1 MAKYRGWIAQVME
14 MNEFNTEAEAR
25 TWAMAKRDEYNTNSG
40 GKEYYFEI
48 DDCGS
53 EGQDDEV

>member
-1 MAKYRGWIAQVME
+1 MAKYRGWVAQVME
-14 MNEFNTEAEAR
+14 MKEFDTEGEAR
-25 TWAMAKRDEYNTNSG
+25 AWAMAERDKYNTASG

-53 EGQDDEV
+53 EAEDEV